1 MNSDTQLKLISAIH
15 THFQELKLSTLC
27 VDMCEYCLGF
37 RETKPQPVSFHKTY
51 EPSAYLIN
59 NFQDAL
65 RRKLPHVYST
75 IFP

>member
-15 THFQELKLSTLC
+15 THFQELQLSPLC
-27 VDMCEYCLGF
+27 VEMCEHCLGL
-37 RETKPQPVSFHKTY
+37 RDKPPHPAGMSRYNPRTFI
-51 EPSAYLIN
+51 IN

-65 RRKLPHVYST
+65 RRRLPHVYST